1 MLKVLSL
8 MMVLLTLMSGSFD
21 VEAPVESQER
31 AFFPLEEWTYEVGT
45 EAIGFLYR
53 FTVKGCAVWHD
64 ASEEKD
70 YLIVTQDVENIGT
83 IGTAA
88 TPGLRAYQNGK
99 EIKSIDFNDLVTD
112 PPRFGIIDVD
122 EWIKLTDP
130 ADTDG
135 YAFPMTQFGYA
146 TIGGFGKSAQLFEL
160 QDTEKEVS
168 LELVVGETRYSTV
181 ISPAEVLAFMQNN

>member
-99 EIKSIDFNDLVTD
+99 EIKREKLFTSTYKAYQETIEYN
-112 PPRFGIIDVD
+112 PR
-122 EWIKLTDP
+122 
-130 ADTDG
+130 
-135 YAFPMTQFGYA
+135 
-146 TIGGFGKSAQLFEL
+146 
-160 QDTEKEVS
+160 
-168 LELVVGETRYSTV
+168 
-181 ISPAEVLAFMQNN
+181 